1 MTKQSKAILAKYE
14 NEEFFHKEIRDS
26 FRTLLELNEKLVEVL
41 EFYGEEHDWRNHWF
55 GHISAVRGPEPTKIE
70 EFCGWKK
77 AKKAL
82 ALHKDAMKSL
92 AGEE

>member
-26 FRTLLELNEKLVEVL
+26 FRTLLELNEKLVEACAMRMNHDADCL
-41 EFYGEEHDWRNHWF
+41 DSEESFKEN
-55 GHISAVRGPEPTKIE
+55 ETCE
-70 EFCGWKK
+70 CG
-77 AKKAL
+77 ATL
-82 ALHKDAMKSL
+82 AERSVTFHKDAMKSL